1 MTNKTYSCDI
11 VVCGAG
17 TAGAVA
23 AIAAA
28 DQGKNVILIEQYGIP
43 GGSATLSLVTP
54 LMHTGIKGNPM
65 CSYISDEIN
74 RRAVE
79 AGASIEKGDCWL
91 DPMMLGIIL
100 EEMLMERKVKVL
112 YHTTVI
118 GAEKDESAITCVNI
132 FNKSGHGKVF
142 GKMFIDATGDCD
154 LCALLELPLLHGNEE
169 NGKNQPVSL
178 RYVLGGIDT
187 DAFWAFYSEKETGS
201 PTPRP
206 VQYCGAVTTDEK
218 RQFPLRPLF
227 YLAIEAG
234 DLVYDDAVYWQF
246 FTLPGRAD
254 AIAFNCPEFFDLHD
268 ADDAE
273 NLTFVQL
280 EGKKA
285 IMRQL
290 KFYRKYIPGFEK
302 AYIAQ
307 ISTMVGI
314 RESRRAVTD
323 HIVTN
328 NECLAHKQFD
338 DAICQSN
345 YPVDIHG
352 RKLNTYEIMEDS
364 GKPYYEIPLR
374 ALIVKDVD
382 NLLVAGRNLGAEFVA
397 QSSIR
402 VIPTCR
408 AMGEA
413 AGICASMA
421 ISDKISSLHGFDGT
435 RVREEMIRRGA
446 IFAE

>member
-1 MTNKTYSCDI
+1 MTNKTYTCDI
-11 VVCGAG
+11 AICGAG

-54 LMHTGIKGNPM
+54 LMHIGIKGNPM

-79 AGASIEKGDCWL
+79 CGASVGKGDNWL

-112 YHTTVI
+112 YHTTVV
-118 GAEKDESAITCVNI
+118 GAEKDANAISCVNI
-132 FNKSGHGKVF
+132 FNKSGHGKVYA
-142 GKMFIDATGDCD
+142 KMFIDCTGDAD
-154 LCALLELPLLHGNEE
+154 LCALLDLPVLHGNEE

-178 RYVLGGIDT
+178 RYILGGIDT
-187 DAFWAFYSEKETGS
+187 DRFWAFYSEKETGA

-206 VQYCGAVTTDEK
+206 DQYCGAVTTNEK
-218 RQFPLRPLF
+218 WNYALRPLF
-227 YLAIEAG
+227 YEAIEKG

-246 FTLPGRAD
+246 FTIPGRKD

-285 IMRQL
+285 ILRQL
-290 KFYRKYIPGFEK
+290 KFYKKSIPGFEN

-338 DAICQSN
+338 DAICRSN

-352 RKLNTYEIMEDS
+352 RKLNTYEILEDS

-413 AGICASMA
+413 AGICACFA
-421 ISDKISSLHGFDGT
+421 IDQGRTSLHGFDGAL
-435 RVREEMIRRGA
+435 VREEMIRRGA
-446 IFAE
+446 KFA